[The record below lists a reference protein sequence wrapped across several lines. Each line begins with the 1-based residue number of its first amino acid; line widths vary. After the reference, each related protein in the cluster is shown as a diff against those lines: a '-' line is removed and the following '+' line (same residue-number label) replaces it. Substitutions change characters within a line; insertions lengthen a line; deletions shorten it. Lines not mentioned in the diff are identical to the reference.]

1 LTHWEV
7 WTIIE
12 GDSTGVVGNT
22 FGEQTTLGGDTM
34 RWTLRIVTL
43 FAFAFTMAGV
53 SALAAD
59 PKTPK
64 TKVSQETCIG
74 AAMLKQ
80 PGTIK
85 RIELKSEKGTPIY
98 EFAVES
104 TDGKRWDVECDAN
117 TGKIVE
123 VEQEVRS
130 ANDPLFKA
138 KRKISEKEARK
149 IALKAYPGEIKQ
161 VEYEIEENGD
171 ASYEFA
177 ITTKDGKKVKVEVD
191 ASSGKIVEVSEALD

>member
-1 LTHWEV
+1 
-7 WTIIE
+7 
-12 GDSTGVVGNT
+12 
-22 FGEQTTLGGDTM
+22 M
-34 RWTLRIVTL
+34 RSTLRVVTL
-43 FAFAFTMAGV
+43 CAIALMMGGV
-53 SALAAD
+53 AALAAD

-64 TKVSQETCIG
+64 TKVSPERCIG

-85 RIELKSEKGTPIY
+85 KIELKSEMGTPIY
-98 EFAVES
+98 EFAIES
-104 TDGKRWDVECDAN
+104 TDRKRWDVECDAN

-149 IALKAYPGEIKQ
+149 TALKAYPGEIKQ
-161 VEYEIEENGD
+161 VEYEIEQNGD

-177 ITTKDGKKVKVEVD
+177 ITTKDGKKMKVEVD
-191 ASSGKIVEVSEALD
+191 ASSGKIVEVSEGLD